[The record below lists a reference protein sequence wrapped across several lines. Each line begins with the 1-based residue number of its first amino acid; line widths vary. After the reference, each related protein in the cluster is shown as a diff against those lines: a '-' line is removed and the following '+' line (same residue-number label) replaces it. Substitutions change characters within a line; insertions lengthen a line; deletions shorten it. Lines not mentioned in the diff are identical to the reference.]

1 MNKKN
6 ENLTNAISA
15 NAEIT
20 KNIMITRAQTAI
32 KELADMISNLQE
44 QEFDY
49 KMYDIAEMFR
59 EIEDVAR
66 YGGECMLQ
74 GALAQSFEDM
84 FKERKGHE

>member
-1 MNKKN
+1 MNYNDLSKQYTRDMEFRKH
-6 ENLTNAISA
+6 
-15 NAEIT
+15 
-20 KNIMITRAQTAI
+20 IMIRCAQTAI

-49 KMYDIAEMFR
+49 EMSEIAEMFR

-66 YGGECMLQ
+66 YGEESMLQ
-74 GALAQSFEDM
+74 GALVQSFEYM

>member
-1 MNKKN
+1 MNYNDLSRDMEYRKN
-6 ENLTNAISA
+6 YMISC
-15 NAEIT
+15 
-20 KNIMITRAQTAI
+20 AQTSI

-49 KMYDIAEMFR
+49 DMSEIAEMFR

-74 GALAQSFEDM
+74 GAQAQSFENM